1 LDANLNPKTG
11 KDNAAL
17 WGARAHDW
25 GEVQEPTMEPVFQ
38 EVLDKLAAGPGIRHL
53 DIGCGA
59 GMAAL
64 LANARGSE
72 VVGLDASEALLDFAR
87 ARAPGVAFHAGD
99 MEELPFDDCSFHT
112 ISAIN
117 ALQYAGNPPVA
128 LREAAR
134 LLRPDGRI
142 AIVTWADTEKME
154 AARFNACLRPLLPP
168 PPKDAPHPFNLSGE
182 KALRDFALG
191 AGLEPLES
199 GEVEAPWIYKDRT
212 TALRGVLSAGVV
224 VRAMQILGEDVVREA
239 YSKALE
245 QFRQPGGGY
254 RIGATF
260 RYLLAAA

>member
-1 LDANLNPKTG
+1 MDANLNAKTG

-38 EVLDKLAAGPGIRHL
+38 EVLNKLEVGAGIRHL

-59 GMAAL
+59 GMAAHM
-64 LANARGSE
+64 AVARGCE
-72 VVGLDASEALLDFAR
+72 VIGLDASEAMLDFAR
-87 ARAPGVAFHAGD
+87 ARAVGVAFHAGD
-99 MEELPFDDCSFHT
+99 MEDLPFDDCSFHT

-117 ALQYAGNPPVA
+117 AFQYAGNPPVA

-134 LLRPDGRI
+134 VLRPGGHI
-142 AIVTWADTEKME
+142 AIVTWADIERME
-154 AARFNACLRPLLPP
+154 AAQFNACLRPLMPP
-168 PPKDAPHPFNLSGE
+168 PPKDAPHPFKLSGE
-182 KALRDFALG
+182 NTLRDFARS

-199 GEVEAPWIYKDRT
+199 GEVEAPWIYPDRA

-224 VRAMQILGEDVVREA
+224 VRATQILGEDVVREA
-239 YSKALE
+239 YGEALE